1 MKTISHGFDGR
12 QGTFRLG
19 SWLASLAICGLLAAS
34 TLSSAQPPATPNA
47 PPTTTPRMDARSAT
61 ERRILAGDRL
71 NISVQE
77 QADMSRVYAV
87 AGDGS
92 VDFSFA
98 GRVVI
103 AELTVEEAAA
113 KLEAILEKDYFK
125 EAHVSISIANFVEGD
140 ILVQGE
146 VVNPGVLSFRGD
158 SIMTVTE
165 AIMRSG
171 GLTDRAAGERVQI
184 VRWVPGGRMER
195 DTITVNVSKILAG
208 DFGSDQYLR
217 PRDTVMVPRRG
228 EGEEAET
235 PEVLALGEF
244 VKPGYY
250 SFRPNMDII
259 QMVTR
264 TGGLGEFADWSA
276 ARILRKRP
284 GGNDYSVVPLDLT
297 RLFSAADMSLNLKLQ
312 PGDIF
317 FVPSTRGTK
326 VRAQVYLLGE
336 VANPGAREL
345 TPGPNATVARMVLES
360 GKGTEFSYLGAVQV
374 HRVAPDGARKKLEV
388 DVGKILETGNF
399 DTDVPLQ
406 DGDVIIVPEKSLVR
420 TIIGG

>member
-1 MKTISHGFDGR
+1 MAGAAMAVGLW
-12 QGTFRLG
+12 LG
-19 SWLASLAICGLLAAS
+19 AS
-34 TLSSAQPPATPNA
+34 TATA
-47 PPTTTPRMDARSAT
+47 ADEAA
-61 ERRILAGDRL
+61 RRILAGDRL

-103 AELTVEEAAA
+103 AELTEEEAAA

-146 VVNPGVLSFRGD
+146 VANPGVLSFRGD
-158 SIMTVTE
+158 SILTVTE

-171 GLTDRAAGERVQI
+171 GLTERAAAERVQI
-184 VRWVPGGRMER
+184 IRWVPGGRMER
-195 DTITVNVSKILAG
+195 ETITVNVAKIFAG
-208 DFGSDQYLR
+208 DFSSDQYLR
-217 PRDTVMVPRRG
+217 PRDTVLVPRRG
-228 EGEEAET
+228 EAEEEET

-244 VKPGYY
+244 VKPGFY
-250 SFRPNMDII
+250 SYRHDLDVIK
-259 QMVTR
+259 MVTR
-264 TGGLGEFADWSA
+264 AGGLGEFADWSA
-276 ARILRKRP
+276 ARILRKRA
-284 GGNDYSVVPLDLT
+284 GANDYSVVPLDLN
-297 RLFSAADMSLNLKLQ
+297 RLFSAADMSVNLKFQ

-317 FVPSTRGTK
+317 FVPSMRNK

-336 VANPGAREL
+336 VAQPGARDL
-345 TPGPNATVARMVLES
+345 TPGPNATVARLVLEA

-374 HRVAPDGARKKLEV
+374 HRIAPDGKRKTLEV
-388 DVGKILETGNF
+388 NVGKILETGDF
-399 DTDVPLQ
+399 DADVPLQ
-406 DGDVIIVPEKSLVR
+406 DGDVIIVPEKSLFR
-420 TIIGG
+420 TVIGG